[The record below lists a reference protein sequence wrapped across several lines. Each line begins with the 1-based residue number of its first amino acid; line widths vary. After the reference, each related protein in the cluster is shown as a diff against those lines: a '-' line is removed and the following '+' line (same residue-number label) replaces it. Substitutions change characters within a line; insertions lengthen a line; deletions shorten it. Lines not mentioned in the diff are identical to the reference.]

1 MNTALISFL
10 GVAVVLIAGIIYLQ
24 PGLPTVPQE
33 ERLVI
38 YRLGHFYNIAGP
50 GPVFLLRRIDEVRRT
65 FSVREQP
72 TSYRV
77 DNLFINGVPIALTL
91 SIWAAFDPVR
101 AVGNDHA
108 NQARLIVFNEFE
120 RNAQV
125 VLALRHI
132 LVQELGA
139 MEQAHPLPAQATMGD
154 KILPI
159 IPGLPICN
167 GMLARVRERL
177 RDDMRT
183 IGFILNL
190 TQPILITNI
199 QPPESVSKGFDRER
213 VMSFLRPQF
222 PNLPDDVLAQLYTSI
237 EKIDLP
243 TLQRFVVQNEGNLST
258 RIEQRT
264 GNAQGGQTRVSV
276 QTPAAGAADAAAVS
290 GQPPVSAT
298 APASPSAPASSPSP
312 AEDEL
317 APGDLTVLKRVPR
330 AAPAQRR
337 AA

>member
-1 MNTALISFL
+1 MNTALISAL
-10 GVAVVLIAGIIYLQ
+10 GVGFVLIAGIIYLQ
-24 PGLPTVPQE
+24 PGLRTVPQE

-50 GPVFLLRRIDEVRRT
+50 GPVFLLRRIDEVWRT

-72 TSYRV
+72 ASYRV
-77 DNLFINGVPIALTL
+77 DNLFIYGVPVALTL
-91 SIWAAFDPVR
+91 SIWAAYDPVQ

-108 NQARLIVFNEFE
+108 NQTRLIVFNEFE

-125 VLALRHI
+125 ILALRHI

-190 TQPILITNI
+190 TQPILITSI

-237 EKIDLP
+237 EKLDLP

-264 GNAQGGQTRVSV
+264 DNAQGGQTRVSV
-276 QTPAAGAADAAAVS
+276 QTPAAGAAAAAS
-290 GQPPVSAT
+290 AQPPVSAT
-298 APASPSAPASSPSP
+298 APASQPAPASSPSP
-312 AEDEL
+312 GT
-317 APGDLTVLKRVPR
+317 APPR
-330 AAPAQRR
+330 S
-337 AA
+337 

>member
-1 MNTALISFL
+1 MNTALISAL
-10 GVAVVLIAGIIYLQ
+10 GVGFVLIVGIIYLR
-24 PGLPTVPQE
+24 PGLQTVPQE

-38 YRLGHFYNIAGP
+38 YRLGHFYSIAGP

-108 NQARLIVFNEFE
+108 NQTRLIVFNDFE

-139 MEQAHPLPAQATMGD
+139 IEQAHPLPAQATMGD

-183 IGFILNL
+183 IGFVLNL
-190 TQPILITNI
+190 TQPILITSI

-222 PNLPDDVLAQLYTSI
+222 PDLPDDVLAQLYTSI
-237 EKIDLP
+237 EKLDLP
-243 TLQRFVVQNEGNLST
+243 TLQRFVVQNERNLST

-276 QTPAAGAADAAAVS
+276 QTPAASDAAAVS

-298 APASPSAPASSPSP
+298 APASQPAPASSPSP

>member
-1 MNTALISFL
+1 MDVALISFL
-10 GVAVVLIAGIIYLQ
+10 GIMLVAIAIVIWLQ
-24 PGLPTVPQE
+24 PQWETVAEE
-33 ERLVI
+33 ERIVV

-159 IPGLPICN
+159 IPGLPVCN

-190 TQPILITNI
+190 THPILITSI

-237 EKIDLP
+237 EKLDLP

-258 RIEQRT
+258 RIEQRME
-264 GNAQGGQTRVSV
+264 NAQGGQTRVSV
-276 QTPAAGAADAAAVS
+276 QTPAGDATAAAARPPITVTPPASQPAPAPPPAADELL
-290 GQPPVSAT
+290 
-298 APASPSAPASSPSP
+298 PS
-312 AEDEL
+312 DL
-317 APGDLTVLKRVPR
+317 AVLKRVPR

>member
-1 MNTALISFL
+1 
-10 GVAVVLIAGIIYLQ
+10 
-24 PGLPTVPQE
+24 
-33 ERLVI
+33 
-38 YRLGHFYNIAGP
+38 
-50 GPVFLLRRIDEVRRT
+50 
-65 FSVREQP
+65 
-72 TSYRV
+72 V

-108 NQARLIVFNEFE
+108 NQTRLIVFNDFE

-159 IPGLPICN
+159 IPGLPVCN

-190 TQPILITNI
+190 THPILITSI

-237 EKIDLP
+237 EKLDLP

-258 RIEQRT
+258 RIEQRME
-264 GNAQGGQTRVSV
+264 NAQGGQTRVSV
-276 QTPAAGAADAAAVS
+276 QTPAGDATAAAARPPITVTPPASQPAPAPPPAADELL
-290 GQPPVSAT
+290 
-298 APASPSAPASSPSP
+298 PS
-312 AEDEL
+312 DL
-317 APGDLTVLKRVPR
+317 AVLKRVPR